1 MAFCKTFYSACV
13 AAMEKYALPWWGQ
26 RQWGNGAM
34 LPQWVAM
41 MGSAR
46 SLVGGWSRVCSVGH
60 LFVISLSEP
69 KGAQLKT
76 SWLHIFLLIAHCS
89 VLISFD
95 RRTIWYCTKGSS
107 SVEFNDGRFYRD
119 QLHFIN
125 CRQKLQSAAG
135 LTFPSLN
142 HFISERISEGV
153 ENIENFLR
161 PGKDLFVQSTRC
173 NKRSIPSCCTIQL
186 FRRKLQKSKLDFREI
201 ESCRCFS
208 KDKER
213 IMKSQSKRVYFM
225 WKTICSLVIDNY
237 RRRWDDVYVLWFPQ
251 GRLPATI
258 KSNLED

>member
-1 MAFCKTFYSACV
+1 MAFCTIFYSACV

-46 SLVGGWSRVCSVGH
+46 SLVGGWSRVCSAGH

-161 PGKDLFVQSTRC
+161 PGKRLICAIHS
-173 NKRSIPSCCTIQL
+173 
-186 FRRKLQKSKLDFREI
+186 LQ
-201 ESCRCFS
+201 
-208 KDKER
+208 
-213 IMKSQSKRVYFM
+213 
-225 WKTICSLVIDNY
+225 
-237 RRRWDDVYVLWFPQ
+237 
-251 GRLPATI
+251 
-258 KSNLED
+258 

>member
-1 MAFCKTFYSACV
+1 MGQCY
-13 AAMEKYALPWWGQ
+13 LNGWQWWGLHEAW
-26 RQWGNGAM
+26 WG
-34 LPQWVAM
+34 VE
-41 MGSAR
+41 
-46 SLVGGWSRVCSVGH
+46 VESV
-60 LFVISLSEP
+60 LLVISLSSLCQNQKVLNWKP
-69 KGAQLKT
+69 LDCI
-76 SWLHIFLLIAHCS
+76 SSFWFLIAHCS

-95 RRTIWYCTKGSS
+95 RRTLWYCAKGSS

-201 ESCRCFS
+201 ERAAVLSRRIKRESWKANQRGFLLHVKDYLFS
-208 KDKER
+208 GDWQL
-213 IMKSQSKRVYFM
+213 SAAV
-225 WKTICSLVIDNY
+225 
-237 RRRWDDVYVLWFPQ
+237 RWCVCTLIPS
-251 GRLPATI
+251 G
-258 KSNLED
+258 EDCLLQ